1 MTATTSLAP
10 LLQSFFTSRL
20 MRQKQAS
27 PHTVSSY
34 RDTFR
39 LLLRFLEKK
48 LRKPPSRLLL
58 DDVEAPSIVAFLD
71 ELEAQRGV
79 SPRSRNLRLTAILP
93 LCCLRVAYTRWTD
106 SAGVGDPREAV
117 PTNLDSVSHTAR
129 G

>member
-27 PHTVSSY
+27 PHTVCSY

-71 ELEAQRGV
+71 ELEARRGV
-79 SPRSRNLRLTAILP
+79 SPRSRNLRLTARFDHSSVMLP
-93 LCCLRVAYTRWTD
+93 SSRLRTLDRFSGCWR
-106 SAGVGDPREAV
+106 SPRSV
-117 PTNLDSVSHTAR
+117 TNEP
-129 G
+129 

>member
-71 ELEAQRGV
+71 ELEARRGV
-79 SPRSRNLRLTAILP
+79 SPRSRNSRLTAIRSSSVMLP
-93 LCCLRVAYTRWTD
+93 SSRLHTLDRFSGCWR
-106 SAGVGDPREAV
+106 SPRSG
-117 PTNLDSVSHTAR
+117 TNEP
-129 G
+129 

>member
-1 MTATTSLAP
+1 MTGTTSLAP

-48 LRKPPSRLLL
+48 LRKLPSRLLL

-71 ELEAQRGV
+71 ELEA
-79 SPRSRNLRLTAILP
+79 
-93 LCCLRVAYTRWTD
+93 
-106 SAGVGDPREAV
+106 
-117 PTNLDSVSHTAR
+117 
-129 G
+129 